1 MLSTFYPDAYLRSTY
16 DIPFEKL
23 YEKGFRG
30 LIFDIDNTLVPHD
43 APADER
49 ALARFD
55 RLKRIGFQTCFISN
69 NGEARVKMFNEKI
82 GSPYVYKAHKPNP
95 ANYIKA
101 MGLMGTDEQ
110 TTVFIGDQLF
120 TDVWGAKRAGIPS
133 ILVRP
138 IHPREKIQIILKRM
152 LEKVV
157 MVFYMRKERV
167 SEVFRDILQEGEGA
181 GK

>member
-1 MLSTFYPDAYLRSTY
+1 MLSTFYPDAYMRSTY
-16 DIPFEKL
+16 EIPFERL
-23 YEKGFRG
+23 YEEGYRG
-30 LIFDIDNTLVPHD
+30 LVFDIDNTLVPHD

-49 ALARFD
+49 ALELFG
-55 RLKRIGFQTCFISN
+55 RLKRIGFSTCFISN

-95 ANYIKA
+95 ANYVKA
-101 MGLMGTDEQ
+101 MELMGTTER
-110 TTVFIGDQLF
+110 TTIFIGDQLF

-138 IHPREKIQIILKRM
+138 IHPKEKFQIILKRQ

-157 MVFYMRKERV
+157 MLFYLRKKRV
-167 SEVFRDILQEGEGA
+167 SEVFGTILEG
-181 GK
+181 GKKGRS